1 MKILQPPALLERYR
15 TAIEQSV
22 RLFMENKPDGLYA
35 MLRYHFGW
43 MESDGRPAPHALG
56 KAIRPTLCLL
66 ACEAVGG
73 AWERA
78 LPAAA
83 ALELIHNFSLIHD
96 DIQDGDQQRHHRPT
110 VWALWGQAQAIN
122 VGDAAFALSG
132 VAVEGLRE
140 QGYPAE
146 TVLHVWQLLN
156 TATLRLVEGQYLDL
170 SFEQRHDVTVDEY
183 LAMIARKT
191 GALIETAAHV
201 GAILGGAD
209 AVLIDHLRWYGRA
222 LGLAFQIGDDLLGI
236 WGKTDET
243 GKPVA
248 ADLRRRKKS
257 LPIVYALQHS
267 NPENRE
273 RLAALYHQPNK
284 AQLDELEIE
293 QALEVL
299 ESTRAQE
306 KARAMLADHCARAML
321 ELERARLPTW
331 ARTAFAEFARFLA
344 ERRY

>member
-1 MKILQPPALLERYR
+1 MKILEPPALLERYR

-22 RLFMENKPDGLYA
+22 RLFLESKPDGLYA

-43 MESDGRPAPHALG
+43 MERDGRPAAHALG
-56 KAIRPTLCLL
+56 KAVRPTLCLL

-83 ALELIHNFSLIHD
+83 ALELLHNFSLIHD

-122 VGDAAFALSG
+122 AGDAAFALSG

-140 QGYPAE
+140 QGYPTE
-146 TVLHVWQLLN
+146 MVLAIWQLLN
-156 TATLRLVEGQYLDL
+156 TAALRLVEGQYLDL
-170 SFEQRHDVTVDEY
+170 AFEQRLDVTVDEY

-191 GALIETAAHV
+191 GALIEVAVQV
-201 GAILGGAD
+201 GALLGGAD
-209 AVLIDHLRWYGRA
+209 TGLVSQLRWYGRA

-236 WGKTDET
+236 WGTPDET
-243 GKPVA
+243 GKAVA

-257 LPIVYALQHS
+257 LPVIYALQHS
-267 NPENRE
+267 SPDDKAV
-273 RLAALYHQPNK
+273 LAALYQRSESAPLSE
-284 AQLDELEIE
+284 AEVAA
-293 QALEVL
+293 ALSVL
-299 ESTRAQE
+299 ERTRAQE
-306 KARAMLADHCARAML
+306 QSRDLLADQCSRAMLA
-321 ELERARLPTW
+321 LERAHLPVW
-331 ARTAFAEFARFLA
+331 ARIEFADFARFLA